1 MPRAAPRFGHAPA
14 PWVELAGRIGLV
26 FGMVS
31 APWAQT
37 KLGADTKLLTALLT
51 YVLTILLPS
60 GHPLLS
66 GPPTFSTLGPL
77 WLTPIGPPAVPSP
90 AATGDGDGV
99 CEAVWPPGVSREQVA
114 RFIHE
119 RVTQLSSLQTPRVN
133 KGAMR
138 EKRESPS
145 LVAMRA
151 RGALLAMCERS
162 PSRAH
167 RDLESALATP
177 SAAYL
182 ELAGRSPRP
191 TA

>member
-1 MPRAAPRFGHAPA
+1 MLIRVEDDEHNPA
-14 PWVELAGRIGLV
+14 PSPCPR
-26 FGMVS
+26 
-31 APWAQT
+31 
-37 KLGADTKLLTALLT
+37 
-51 YVLTILLPS
+51 S

-77 WLTPIGPPAVPSP
+77 WLTPIGHPAVPSP

-99 CEAVWPPGVSREQVA
+99 CEAEWPHGVSREQVA

-151 RGALLAMCERS
+151 SGALLAMCERS

-177 SAAYL
+177 TAPYL
-182 ELAGRSPRP
+182 DLAGRSSRP

>member
-1 MPRAAPRFGHAPA
+1 MTPELCVLPVPVCFRVRLYSMYSFSCGLIGVARASCSVVKGETQQSH
-14 PWVELAGRIGLV
+14 LILSLV
-26 FGMVS
+26 
-31 APWAQT
+31 
-37 KLGADTKLLTALLT
+37 
-51 YVLTILLPS
+51 
-60 GHPLLS
+60 HLS
-66 GPPTFSTLGPL
+66 H
-77 WLTPIGPPAVPSP
+77 
-90 AATGDGDGV
+90 
-99 CEAVWPPGVSREQVA
+99 REQVA

-151 RGALLAMCERS
+151 SGALLAMCERS

-177 SAAYL
+177 TAPYL
-182 ELAGRSPRP
+182 DLAGRSSRP

>member
-1 MPRAAPRFGHAPA
+1 
-14 PWVELAGRIGLV
+14 
-26 FGMVS
+26 
-31 APWAQT
+31 
-37 KLGADTKLLTALLT
+37 
-51 YVLTILLPS
+51 
-60 GHPLLS
+60 
-66 GPPTFSTLGPL
+66 
-77 WLTPIGPPAVPSP
+77 
-90 AATGDGDGV
+90 
-99 CEAVWPPGVSREQVA
+99 
-114 RFIHE
+114 
-119 RVTQLSSLQTPRVN
+119 
-133 KGAMR
+133 MR

-177 SAAYL
+177 TAAYL